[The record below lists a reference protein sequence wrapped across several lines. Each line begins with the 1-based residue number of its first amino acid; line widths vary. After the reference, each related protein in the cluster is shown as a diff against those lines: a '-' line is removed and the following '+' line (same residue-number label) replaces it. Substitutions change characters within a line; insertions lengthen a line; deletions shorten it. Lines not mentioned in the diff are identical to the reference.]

1 MMKTTAFLTL
11 TGSGTVMKLWLTQI
25 LTAGAAAPE
34 LLLLLIAVAGLGFQ
48 TLHSDTTRDR
58 MRQGEDRPKPHPAD
72 DDAVLVAPSDLLS
85 RA

>member
-25 LTAGAAAPE
+25 FTAGAAAPE
-34 LLLLLIAVAGLGFQ
+34 LLLLFIAITGLGMQ
-48 TLHSDTTRDR
+48 TLHSDPRR
-58 MRQGEDRPKPHPAD
+58 ERARLAD
-72 DDAVLVAPSDLLS
+72 DAAEANASNDDGMLPEPSEALS